1 MSKKRHSKQFNKQ
14 TYFSGAVIFQMEK
27 EKNKTKEKYLAIQV
41 REANYYI
48 SENNQT
54 GLSSLSLFLKANEHM
69 NVQSIGKATE
79 SEGKNALGDLS
90 TAYGPFGNKM
100 KGQTS

>member
-14 TYFSGAVIFQMEK
+14 TYFGGAVIFQMEK
-27 EKNKTKEKYLAIQV
+27 RRTKEKYLAIQV

-54 GLSSLSLFLKANEHM
+54 GLSSLSLF
-69 NVQSIGKATE
+69 
-79 SEGKNALGDLS
+79 
-90 TAYGPFGNKM
+90 
-100 KGQTS
+100 